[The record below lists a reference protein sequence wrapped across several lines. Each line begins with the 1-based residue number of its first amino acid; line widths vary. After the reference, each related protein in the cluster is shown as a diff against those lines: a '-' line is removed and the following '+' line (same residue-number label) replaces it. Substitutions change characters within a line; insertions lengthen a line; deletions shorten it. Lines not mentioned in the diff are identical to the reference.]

1 VKVQLRRRVVPA
13 LDPGADPACS
23 LTPEAGKRRAPDMER
38 LFSQLREQR
47 QTEGGNEFVFR
58 GDPDTLW
65 AEVSRF
71 VDEES
76 ACCPFFTYEQLEEPN
91 GVVLRVTA
99 PPATV
104 QSDG

>member
-1 VKVQLRRRVVPA
+1 MKVLRRRVVPA
-13 LDPGADPACS
+13 LDPGADPACR
-23 LTPEAGKRRAPDMER
+23 LRPEEGRRRAPDLER
-38 LFSQLREQR
+38 LFSHLGEQR
-47 QTEGGNEFVFR
+47 QIAGGNEFLFR
-58 GDPDTLW
+58 GDVEDLW
-65 AEVSRF
+65 REVSLF

-99 PPATV
+99 TPATV